1 MCDQVVESCD
11 CVDEETECSDA
22 CVPAG
27 GRGGGEEC
35 IQQVLSVAITFCSLI
50 CTSVGI

>member
-11 CVDEETECSDA
+11 CVDEETVCSDA
-22 CVPAG
+22 RVPAG
-27 GRGGGEEC
+27 GVGEW